1 MVKIQHFFMI
11 YFSKMYHQEPIKK
24 SAQIA
29 QIAQIAQSE
38 QSAQLEQLEKSA
50 QSKQLEQLEKSEQ
63 RKQSPPSLE
72 FALGVCGHYFP
83 ADAFCTVDGCYG
95 GGCVSSEQI
104 EEMISGGQLFNSKT
118 ETKQADSSRDPH
130 VHHGSDRVYSSNIRQ
145 IRHGTGR
152 VYSSNIQTVHSRQK
166 SIQECII
173 CLDECIDLHDGYPS
187 DQFCSLICWNFS
199 RNPSAP
205 RPTSLPEGAYV
216 DECICLK
223 KFINRRSD
231 SMAAIY
237 CGWECYGN
245 R

>member
-1 MVKIQHFFMI
+1 MSHLG
-11 YFSKMYHQEPIKK
+11 KK
-24 SAQIA
+24 SITSATS
-29 QIAQIAQSE
+29 AQSE
-38 QSAQLEQLEKSA
+38 KSAQLEQLEKSA
-50 QSKQLEQLEKSEQ
+50 QSKQ
-63 RKQSPPSLE
+63 SPPIL

-83 ADAFCTVDGCYG
+83 ADASCTVYGCYG
-95 GGCVSSEQI
+95 GGCVSSEQTE
-104 EEMISGGQLFNSKT
+104 EEMVERGQLFNSKT

-130 VHHGSDRVYSSNIRQ
+130 VDDETGHVCSSSVRQVHHGSD
-145 IRHGTGR
+145 H

-166 SIQECII
+166 SIQKCII

-223 KFINRRSD
+223 KFIKRRSD
-231 SMAAIY
+231 SMAADY
-237 CGWECYGN
+237 CSWECYGN